1 MSIKIEK
8 IILSR
13 MNFEIISFDVK
24 EISIALNIDVKS
36 SFPDDKQLVQNVTF
50 DLFHEIAESPI
61 ILNFTYIGYY
71 SGEGEGEPTL
81 DEFSKVHAP
90 AYIVPYA
97 RELVAN
103 ITSRIGILPT
113 LVMPPLNIH
122 EMLKEKE

>member
-1 MSIKIEK
+1 
-8 IILSR
+8 
-13 MNFEIISFDVK
+13 
-24 EISIALNIDVKS
+24 VKS